1 MYVAVVDVDE
11 PAVVP
16 VGGQRVDIDQ
26 LRVEVA
32 QQQRLVLWCQFFVSF
47 SAAAACCLSRSLSA
61 AS

>member
-16 VGGQRVDIDQ
+16 VDGQRVDIDQ

-32 QQQRLVLWCQFFVSF
+32 R
-47 SAAAACCLSRSLSA
+47 R
-61 AS
+61 